1 MELENSS
8 QEKRLY
14 EIGFILDPDLGG
26 KDLLNALALLK
37 EIITQKLEGNIL
49 EAGKLKKVNL
59 AYPIKKKEKGYFG
72 YFVFE
77 TLPEKASELKDHL
90 KYESSVLRYI
100 LIKRNRKL
108 FEKKE
113 VLPQEERKEKIDE
126 EALEKRLEE
135 ILPES

>member
-26 KDLLNALALLK
+26 KDLLNVLALLK
-37 EIITQKLEGNIL
+37 EIITQKLEGSIL

-77 TLPEKASELKDHL
+77 TLPEKVVELKDHL
-90 KYESSVLRYI
+90 KYEDSILRYI
-100 LIKRNRKL
+100 LVKRNRKL

>member
-1 MELENSS
+1 MELENSF

-26 KDLLNALALLK
+26 KDLLKTLELLK
-37 EIITQKLEGNIL
+37 EIITQKIEGNIL

-77 TLPEKASELKDHL
+77 TLPEKVVELKDHL
-90 KYESSVLRYI
+90 KYESSILRYI
-100 LIKRNRKL
+100 LIKRDRKL

-113 VLPQEERKEKIDE
+113 ILPQERKEKIDE